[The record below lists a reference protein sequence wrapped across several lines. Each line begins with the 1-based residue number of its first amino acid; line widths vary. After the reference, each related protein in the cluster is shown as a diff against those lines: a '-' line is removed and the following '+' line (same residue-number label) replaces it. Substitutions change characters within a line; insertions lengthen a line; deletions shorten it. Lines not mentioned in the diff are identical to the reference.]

1 MKNIILFILCIS
13 LCLACTGN
21 TIYKEPKNLIP
32 RDSMVALLTDMH
44 IAAAAKPVKNL
55 DQKRDLNYMQLVYDK
70 YKIDSLRFEQSNIY
84 YTSKIDEYDKLLK
97 DIRRNIEVIASTH
110 QLEKNK
116 RDSIK
121 KSKAKRLDSINAK
134 KIKAK
139 KDSLIVPSEE
149 EDE

>member
-1 MKNIILFILCIS
+1 MKNLILFVLYIS

-21 TIYKEPKNLIP
+21 TIYKEPDNLIP
-32 RDSMVALLTDMH
+32 RDSMVSLLTDMH
-44 IAAAAKPVKNL
+44 IAAAAKPIKNL

-70 YKIDSLRFEQSNIY
+70 YKIDSLRFEQSNTF

-97 DIRRNIEVIASTH
+97 DVRRSLEAKASVY
-110 QLEKNK
+110 QFEKNK

-121 KSKAKRLDSINAK
+121 KSKLKINDSIEVK
-134 KIKAK
+134 KGVKIK
-139 KDSLIVPSEE
+139 KDSTKVQN